1 MTKPMSPLRQR
12 MLDDM
17 AFRNM
22 SSNTMKVYTY
32 AVGNFAKYHRQSPDK
47 LGACK
52 TRSRSKR
59 IWRDS
64 SLVLVGDRPQHGRQ
78 REHDKEVGNRRSY
91 RCPSASGHRPS
102 LFFYGMQLREAGHEQ
117 TSE

>member
-32 AVGNFAKYHRQSPDK
+32 AVGNFAKYHRQSP
-47 LGACK
+47 
-52 TRSRSKR
+52 T
-59 IWRDS
+59 S
-64 SLVLVGDRPQHGRQ
+64 SALARHGHVQ
-78 REHDKEVGNRRSY
+78 
-91 RCPSASGHRPS
+91 SASGATRP
-102 LFFYGMQLREAGHEQ
+102 LFW
-117 TSE
+117 